1 MGGISPK
8 EALPP
13 AKPLSQVLRARG
25 DGPSRAERRS
35 ISIGIE
41 GMAEFKGRG
50 LSFIQ
55 ICQQS
60 LFSSF

>member
-1 MGGISPK
+1 MGGISAK

-25 DGPSRAERRS
+25 DGPSRAERRA

-55 ICQQS
+55 ICQ
-60 LFSSF
+60 